1 MMPAKTSIDAEAV
14 KTLATLLEST
24 GLSEIE
30 YETGDLRIR
39 IARSVQVVQ
48 ATLPAAP
55 TAAATPAPAP
65 VESAPAAAP
74 PPPKHPGAVSSP
86 MVGIAYLLPE
96 PGAAPFI
103 VEGASVTEGQTLLL
117 IEAMKT
123 FNPIRAPR
131 SGKISKILISNGAP
145 VEFGEP
151 LVIIE

>member
-1 MMPAKTSIDAEAV
+1 MPAKTSIDAEAV
-14 KTLATLLEST
+14 QTLATLLEAT

-39 IARSVQVVQ
+39 IARSTQVVQ
-48 ATLPAAP
+48 ATLPAM
-55 TAAATPAPAP
+55 PAPAAP
-65 VESAPAAAP
+65 AVAHAPAAPAANDFAT
-74 PPPKHPGAVSSP
+74 HPGVVPSP
-86 MVGIAYLLPE
+86 MVGIVYLLPE
-96 PGAAPFI
+96 PGAAPLI
-103 VEGASVTEGQTLLL
+103 VEGASITEGQTLLL

-131 SGKISKILISNGAP
+131 SGKITKILISNGAP